1 MKNASKYCGA
11 VIPMITPLT
20 ASGELDEAAVDR
32 LVDSLVAGGVRGVFV
47 LGTTGEGV
55 HVPKAFRRQL
65 VRRTADRVK
74 DRCLVYAGLG
84 DLQTSE
90 FASANDYFR
99 DGAHVVVAHPPISSP
114 VAEAGLADWY
124 RLLLGQLEGPLI
136 LYNIPMTTGVSIPLA
151 AVEMLRGHPWLAG
164 IKDSENNPGR
174 HDELIR
180 RFGGRADFAIFV
192 GVGALMENGLK
203 LGAQGIVPS
212 VGNLIPDVCQN
223 LCAAAERGDWKAADD
238 HFSRMNAVAAL
249 YQRGRSLNE
258 SLSLLKA
265 AVSCCGFCAPHVLPP
280 LRPVSESELIA
291 LRSQMARLHLL
302 NGKS

>member
-1 MKNASKYCGA
+1 
-11 VIPMITPLT
+11 MITPLT

-32 LVDSLVAGGVRGVFV
+32 LVDSLVAGGVSGIFV

-55 HVPKAFRRQL
+55 HVPKTFRRKL
-65 VRRTADRVK
+65 VRRTAGRAK
-74 DRCLVYAGLG
+74 DRCLIYAGLG

-99 DGAHVVVAHPPISSP
+99 DGAHAVVAHPPISSP
-114 VAEAGLADWY
+114 VSESGLAGWY

-151 AVEMLRGHPWLAG
+151 AVDLLQGHPWLAG
-164 IKDSENNPGR
+164 IKDSENSPAR
-174 HDELIR
+174 HEELFR
-180 RFGGRADFAIFV
+180 RFGGRPDFSIFI
-192 GVGALMENGLK
+192 GVGALMEKGLQ

-223 LCAAAERGDWKAADD
+223 LCAAAERGDWEAAGG

-265 AVSCCGFCAPHVLPP
+265 AVSCRGLCAPHVLPP
-280 LRPVSESELIA
+280 LRPISESELGE
-291 LRSQMARLHLL
+291 LRSQMTRLHLL